1 VASALDTLK
10 DPEHHPPA
18 ISSGK
23 PRARSPG
30 PGGCP
35 RASPGKNSPAA
46 LLILWNAQKKNG
58 PLRTEENVSSSVL
71 NVTFDCSDAASV
83 AQFWSE
89 VTRWPCSKQQMPGNT
104 FWVVGAPGGAG
115 PRLVFVNVP
124 EPKTVKNRVHLDL
137 VPDGSQAEELA
148 RLESLGAAV
157 IDDRRRVTPGGWVV
171 MADPEGNEFDLEGGE

>member
-1 VASALDTLK
+1 M
-10 DPEHHPPA
+10 
-18 ISSGK
+18 
-23 PRARSPG
+23 
-30 PGGCP
+30 
-35 RASPGKNSPAA
+35 
-46 LLILWNAQKKNG
+46 
-58 PLRTEENVSSSVL
+58 
-71 NVTFDCSDAASV
+71 

-89 VTRWPCSKQQMPGNT
+89 VTQWPCSKQQMPGNT
-104 FWVVGAPGGAG
+104 FWVVGVRGGAG